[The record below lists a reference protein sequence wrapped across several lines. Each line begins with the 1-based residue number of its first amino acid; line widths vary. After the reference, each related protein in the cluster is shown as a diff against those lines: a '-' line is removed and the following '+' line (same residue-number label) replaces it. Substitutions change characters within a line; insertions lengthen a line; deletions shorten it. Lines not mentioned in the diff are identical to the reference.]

1 MHCSKALMRSSFW
14 DGNNFL
20 SPKDLPTIS
29 KVINDQINASDDE
42 KSHME
47 EEQRYKDQIENFG

>member
-1 MHCSKALMRSSFW
+1 MRSSFW